1 MLRRCFVGEGV
12 VIENGFSAENSLFFA
27 NSHLNHGE
35 ACAVFAGP
43 YTVSHHRSTLLI
55 AGYFSFFNAGS
66 GANQSN
72 HMYKSGPVHQGVH
85 LRGCKFGSDA
95 YVLLPASTGAFTI
108 VTGRH
113 YNHHDTERMP
123 FSYLVEEAGDSVLLP
138 AVNIRSCGTARDI
151 DKAPA
156 ATADGESRTT

>member
-72 HMYKSGPVHQGVH
+72 HMYKSGPDI
-85 LRGCKFGSDA
+85 RGFTCGDA
-95 YVLLPASTGAFTI
+95 S
-108 VTGRH
+108 
-113 YNHHDTERMP
+113 
-123 FSYLVEEAGDSVLLP
+123 S
-138 AVNIRSCGTARDI
+138 
-151 DKAPA
+151 A
-156 ATADGESRTT
+156 ATPMRCCPLRPARSRS

>member
-55 AGYFSFFNAGS
+55 A
-66 GANQSN
+66 
-72 HMYKSGPVHQGVH
+72 
-85 LRGCKFGSDA
+85 RI
-95 YVLLPASTGAFTI
+95 LLVFQC
-108 VTGRH
+108 R
-113 YNHHDTERMP
+113 
-123 FSYLVEEAGDSVLLP
+123 
-138 AVNIRSCGTARDI
+138 
-151 DKAPA
+151 
-156 ATADGESRTT
+156 